1 MMGRALVIGTLCI
14 VGGIA
19 GLTQRA
25 DAQSADDEDEE
36 DMSTGEITEEVSTTD
51 SISDDTSTDDDLSDD
66 SSAPDAGNH
75 GIPRP
80 KTPLQPTR

>member
-1 MMGRALVIGTLCI
+1 MGRALVIGTLCI

-25 DAQSADDEDEE
+25 DAQSADDEE

-51 SISDDTSTDDDLSDD
+51 SISDETSTDDDLSDD
-66 SSAPDAGNH
+66 SSAPDADNH